1 MDYVQNILI
10 KQLFAENVCSQGF
23 YLVLE
28 RLLVCEVD
36 LGKEGVV
43 EREVLPGGDFHG
55 DAAEHVEPEILE
67 PGVDDVG
74 MGIPGLDGALVDPA
88 LEIFLRFFVGKGAAD
103 DGPEG
108 VLGGE
113 EDGASYGNVEGRGSV
128 AGKMGEKI
136 QQCWLVRP
144 HMDARHR
151 NPVCPSVLRRFFQA
165 KAWLHARHIS
175 SIVPHI
181 LHNILPGH
189 PATAMHSKRPQ
200 HRRGQDSI
208 CLSSHAC
215 IYC

>member
-43 EREVLPGGDFHG
+43 EREVLPGGG

-88 LEIFLRFFVGKGAAD
+88 LEISCDFLWAKGLRMTVQRECWVGRKTGPVMGMWRAEAA
-103 DGPEG
+103 
-108 VLGGE
+108 
-113 EDGASYGNVEGRGSV
+113 
-128 AGKMGEKI
+128 
-136 QQCWLVRP
+136 W
-144 HMDARHR
+144 
-151 NPVCPSVLRRFFQA
+151 QA
-165 KAWLHARHIS
+165 KWVKRS
-175 SIVPHI
+175 SSA
-181 LHNILPGH
+181 G
-189 PATAMHSKRPQ
+189 S
-200 HRRGQDSI
+200 
-208 CLSSHAC
+208 
-215 IYC
+215 